1 MTSRNRAVGAALIV
15 VSSVGFASLPIF
27 GKLAYASGTQPMALL
42 AWRFGIAAS
51 IMLIAAAVRGRAT
64 GQPILPPLRMSITLL
79 LVGAFLLTPEVMLYF
94 VGLQSVSAGLAETLL
109 FLYPAWV
116 VLIGATVFRQR
127 PSAVT
132 VGCVIVAVIGAAVTV
147 GAVSGGSLTGEL
159 MVIAASALFATY
171 VVVASRLIPKAGTL
185 RGTALVMT
193 GATCTFTVVALV
205 TSAQGPSDRQGW
217 FGVLGM
223 ALFGTVLAFG
233 LLSAGLG
240 RLPAGTAAVIST
252 VEPVVAVILGAVVLG
267 EAVGPLQVVG
277 MVLIVG
283 AVAVLLRY
291 ESRPASA
298 AGDEPLV
305 NPVVLSE

>member
-1 MTSRNRAVGAALIV
+1 MTGRNRAVGAALIV

-27 GKLAYASGTQPMALL
+27 GKLAYASGTDPIALL

-51 IMLIAAAVRGRAT
+51 LMLIAAVVRGRSRRV
-64 GQPILPPLRMSITLL
+64 PILPSRRVTITLL
-79 LVGAFLLTPEVMLYF
+79 AVGAVLLTPEVILYF

-116 VLIGATVFRQR
+116 VLIGALVFRQR

-132 VGCVIVAVIGAAVTV
+132 VGCVVVAVIGAAVTV
-147 GAVSGGSLTGEL
+147 GAVTGGSLTGEL
-159 MVIAASALFATY
+159 LVIAASALFATY

-193 GATCTFTVVALV
+193 GATVTFTILAFV

-217 FGVLGM
+217 LGALGM
-223 ALFGTVLAFG
+223 AVFGTVLAFG
-233 LLSAGLG
+233 LLSAGLA

-252 VEPVVAVILGAVVLG
+252 VEPVVAVILGAIVLG

-277 MVLIVG
+277 MLLIVG
-283 AVAVLLRY
+283 SVAVLLRY
-291 ESRPASA
+291 ESRA
-298 AGDEPLV
+298 ATPDDEPLV
-305 NPVVLSE
+305 NPAVLSE